1 MRSGPPPASA
11 ALRVVLGL
19 ARHGG
24 DWRSSPTALYHLAT
38 TFRERCGLPELE
50 VRVREVSLKDVE
62 QLRVCAVVLL
72 TSNDP
77 IPFGPEECAAMSA
90 YAEQG
95 GLLWVNDSSATG
107 DERMDTAFRQALAR
121 IFPRGTFERLE
132 HDHPL
137 LRAAYDLSRGY
148 KGYPLPPGD
157 KYREEFA
164 RGVRTGAGRNAPLG
178 LLYTRNDYA
187 DGLEIDPRMKAGMKS
202 LTDLQPDEMLE
213 GSLRF
218 GINVV
223 AYALGS
229 AAPRLP
235 PPPDT
240 AAEIE
245 KTYRYKGTPIKP
257 FDEFELTNY
266 QDGTPIWGTEDWGS
280 AGQIGTV
287 WTPEGREMKVTFKG
301 GEKAKV
307 VVTRLVDL
315 DLGQAKAVVLDLFSA
330 LPEGI
335 NASLLFA
342 TKPDWDGFETRPIF
356 IRPGW
361 NRNLRFPL
369 TLGDFKSSRSQWKNY
384 DTAFEP
390 RVEVGR
396 LSILLYNL
404 GVDGE
409 ARVDNLRIEK

>member
-1 MRSGPPPASA
+1 
-11 ALRVVLGL
+11 
-19 ARHGG
+19 
-24 DWRSSPTALYHLAT
+24 
-38 TFRERCGLPELE
+38 
-50 VRVREVSLKDVE
+50 
-62 QLRVCAVVLL
+62 
-72 TSNDP
+72 
-77 IPFGPEECAAMSA
+77 
-90 YAEQG
+90 
-95 GLLWVNDSSATG
+95 
-107 DERMDTAFRQALAR
+107 
-121 IFPRGTFERLE
+121 
-132 HDHPL
+132 
-137 LRAAYDLSRGY
+137 
-148 KGYPLPPGD
+148 
-157 KYREEFA
+157 
-164 RGVRTGAGRNAPLG
+164 
-178 LLYTRNDYA
+178 
-187 DGLEIDPRMKAGMKS
+187 MKS
-202 LTDLQPDEMLE
+202 LTDLLPDEMLE
-213 GSLRF
+213 GALRF

-245 KTYRYKGTPIKP
+245 KTYRYKGPPMKP
-257 FDEFELTNY
+257 YDDFELTNY
-266 QDGTPIWGTEDWGS
+266 QDGTPIWGTEDWGN
-280 AGQIGTV
+280 AGQVGTV

-315 DLGQAKAVVLDLFSA
+315 DLSHAKAVVLDLFSA

-384 DTAFEP
+384 DAAFEP